1 MFDTIRSLNCSDF
14 NAEWDKICSNQE
26 KMNIEL
32 EDKLKECDNVIFNR
46 KLNNRKGK

>member
-1 MFDTIRSLNCSDF
+1 MLDSIRPLNFSDF
-14 NAEWDKICSNQE
+14 NAEWDKICVNQE

-46 KLNNRKGK
+46 KLDNISG